1 MILSGDPYRS
11 GLCRCRFGHSFFS
24 GILASRGSSL
34 FWVDHDVWAGERLS
48 LVIRSAKGIQVVLGR
63 GSGGVTYLARSP
75 RVRYKGKEK
84 PTIRSALYD
93 YCFGCPK
100 ALNPP
105 AVHFAVLMQ
114 VRNATISL
122 DFPAEI

>member
-1 MILSGDPYRS
+1 M
-11 GLCRCRFGHSFFS
+11 H
-24 GILASRGSSL
+24 
-34 FWVDHDVWAGERLS
+34 HDVYGWAPIVGDQGCLGDSGRLRT
-48 LVIRSAKGIQVVLGR
+48 RSMRVLHTR
-63 GSGGVTYLARSP
+63 LNE

-84 PTIRSALYD
+84 PTLRSALYD
-93 YCFGCPK
+93 YCFGCCPK